1 MLNYKKLGK
10 KYANVEAGVKLQP
23 LTAVEIELFICLSDK
38 ISLVL
43 NRHRE
48 DQRMPVI
55 MEIPATSGK
64 TSMLSN
70 T

>member
-1 MLNYKKLGK
+1 M
-10 KYANVEAGVKLQP
+10 EAGVKLEP
-23 LTAVEIELFICLSDK
+23 LAAVELELFICLIDK

-48 DQRMPVI
+48 DQGMPVI
-55 MEIPATSGK
+55 MEISATSGK
-64 TSMLSN
+64 TSMLLN